1 MNNTRFHQVSS
12 PNGKNR
18 PPPGGYSTFSL
29 GSDES
34 EGLNSQSR
42 PRTANQ
48 HTQSSTSFIFDDG
61 SNVPLSARD
70 DSKRPLRKMSTQGTS
85 SMADI
90 LGHSSIHGDTTA
102 VSPSKNP
109 RTRITTARRGS
120 IEDCFNH

>member
-1 MNNTRFHQVSS
+1 MFVA

-29 GSDES
+29 ANDES
-34 EGLNSQSR
+34 EALGTQSR

-48 HTQSSTSFIFDDG
+48 HNQSSTSFIFDDA
-61 SNVPLSARD
+61 SDVATPREEN
-70 DSKRPLRKMSTQGTS
+70 KRPLRKMSVQGTS

-90 LGHSSIHGDTTA
+90 LGHSAIHGDSA

-120 IEDCFNH
+120 IEECFNH